1 MNKNDTDPVLQIK
14 DLDNGTVM
22 SIEELERSNNEFTNR
37 MRSKSTSKKNLIP
50 EELQFTTF
58 NNQEKDPFFKRTAIA
73 DYLPA
78 HKGNVWCVAGSS
90 DGKYSASGGEDGQVI
105 IYTNDGGL
113 TQLRAFKGHTS
124 DVVMLEFSNDNFL
137 LSCSLDSTVR
147 LWHPTAEKELAIFQH
162 EDAVTAVSFLPT
174 DSSIILAATLGNTV
188 FVWSVR
194 ENEVIHRITFV
205 SPPTAAGFSPDG
217 NYVAIGCLNGFVF
230 VYTMPE
236 FRYVTQFIA
245 GPRGKK
251 QTSNEKVTSIQFLG
265 NEQFLIATNDSRIR
279 LYALEN
285 FSVVRKFLGHE
296 SKEAQL
302 RLSVSSD
309 NQLLMT
315 PSENTSEVFI
325 WPVDHSKYFKG
336 SGLFGSFLKDRSKTY
351 EGFKY
356 GKKYLI
362 NAAAFIQ
369 KSSIQHLAVIV
380 GDNRGGVSKVISIQ

>member
-1 MNKNDTDPVLQIK
+1 MDKSDSDPVLQIK

-22 SIEELERSNNEFTNR
+22 SIEELERHNTEFTNK
-37 MRSKSTSKKNLIP
+37 MRSKSGKKRPIP
-50 EELQFTTF
+50 EEIQFSQFT
-58 NNQEKDPFFKRTAIA
+58 NQEKDPLFKRTCII
-73 DYLPA
+73 DYMTA
-78 HKGNVWCVAGSS
+78 HEGNVWCVAGSP
-90 DGKYSASGGEDGQVI
+90 DGKFSASGGEDGQVI
-105 IYTNDGGL
+105 IYQNDMIL
-113 TQLRAFKGHTS
+113 TKHRAFKGHSS

-147 LWHPTAEKELAIFQH
+147 LWHPTSEKELAIFQH
-162 EDAVTAVSFLPT
+162 EDAVTAVCFLPT

-194 ENEVIHRITFV
+194 ENEVIHRINFV
-205 SPPTAAGFSPDG
+205 SPPTAAEFSPDG
-217 NYVAIGCLNGFVF
+217 NYVVIGCLNGFVF
-230 VYTMPE
+230 VYAMPD

-251 QTSNEKVTSIQFLG
+251 QTSNKKVTSIQFLG

-302 RLSVSSD
+302 RLSISSD

-325 WPVDHSKYFKG
+325 WPVDHQKYFKG
-336 SGLFGSFLKDRSKTY
+336 GGLFGSFLKDRSKTY

-356 GKKYLI
+356 GKKYVI

-369 KSSIQHLAVIV
+369 KSNIEGLSVIV
-380 GDNRGGVSKVISIQ
+380 GDNHGGVSKVSTTQ